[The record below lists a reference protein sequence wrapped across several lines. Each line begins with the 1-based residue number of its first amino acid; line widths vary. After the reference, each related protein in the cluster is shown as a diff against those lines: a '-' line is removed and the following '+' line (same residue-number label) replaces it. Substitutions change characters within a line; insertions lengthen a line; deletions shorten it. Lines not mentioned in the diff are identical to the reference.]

1 MEENGKGNFT
11 WFEDDQKRRW
21 DIPVNVNKIA
31 QVNRSCDVLLT
42 KVVDDNMKLLARI
55 LEDPVLF
62 VDILY
67 VLCREQCQQ
76 REMEFDTFAEMFMG
90 DLLEKASD
98 AFMESLVNF
107 FQRPKQ
113 RASLRKVLR
122 DMKEAQGI
130 YEDEMA
136 EAVNK
141 INIQSMVKNAMKQS
155 GKLLESSVSTPT
167 P

>member
-1 MEENGKGNFT
+1 
-11 WFEDDQKRRW
+11 
-21 DIPVNVNKIA
+21 
-31 QVNRSCDVLLT
+31 
-42 KVVDDNMKLLARI
+42 
-55 LEDPVLF
+55 
-62 VDILY
+62 
-67 VLCREQCQQ
+67 
-76 REMEFDTFAEMFMG
+76 MFMG